1 MRDTVFKDV
10 IGSEDELRFL
20 LGTPS
25 RTAANKVIYKL
36 DRHCREFIGKS
47 PIVFLSTA
55 DSSGSCDTSPR
66 GDAPG
71 FVHILD
77 EQSFVIPE
85 RPGNKRM
92 DSLLNIL
99 SNPHIGLLFIIPGL
113 EETLRINGR
122 AKIIR
127 DTDILKKM
135 TAHSKIPILGIAVE
149 VEECYIH
156 CAKALKRSKLWNS
169 FEWLDKKE
177 LPKPSQILA
186 DHVNLPDLDSKKIES
201 ALQESYAKRLY

>member
-1 MRDTVFKDV
+1 MIDTVFNSV
-10 IGSEDELRFL
+10 IVSEEELRSL

-25 RTAANKVIYKL
+25 RTVANKVIHKL
-36 DRHCREFIGKS
+36 DYHCRDFISKS

-77 EQSFVIPE
+77 EQTFIIPE

-99 SNPHIGLLFIIPGL
+99 SNPHIGLLFVIPGL

-127 DTDILKKM
+127 DTEILEKM
-135 TAHSKIPILGIAVE
+135 AAQGKNPILGIAVE

-156 CAKALKRSKLWNS
+156 CAKAFKRSKLWDHS
-169 FEWLDKKE
+169 GWLAKKD
-177 LPKPSQILA
+177 LPKPSKIIA
-186 DHVNLPDLDSKKIES
+186 DHVNLPDIDSDKIEA
-201 ALQESYAKRLY
+201 ALQESYKKRLY

>member
-1 MRDTVFKDV
+1 MIDAVYKKV
-10 IGSEDELRFL
+10 INSEEELRSL

-25 RTAANKVIYKL
+25 RTAANKIIHKL
-36 DRHCREFIGKS
+36 DHHCREFIGKS
-47 PIVFLSTA
+47 PILFLSTA
-55 DSSGSCDTSPR
+55 DSAGKCDTSPR

-71 FVHILD
+71 FVHILND
-77 EQSFVIPE
+77 HSFVIPE
-85 RPGNKRM
+85 RPGNKRV

-99 SNPHIGLLFIIPGL
+99 SNPYIGTLFVIPGL

-127 DTDILKKM
+127 DSEILEQMAAQGKN
-135 TAHSKIPILGIAVE
+135 PILGIAVE

-156 CAKALKRSKLWNS
+156 CAKAFKRSKLWDQG
-169 FEWLDKKE
+169 EWLDKKD

-186 DHVNLPDLDSKKIES
+186 DHVNLPDLDSDKIKA
-201 ALQESYAKRLY
+201 ALQESYEKRLY